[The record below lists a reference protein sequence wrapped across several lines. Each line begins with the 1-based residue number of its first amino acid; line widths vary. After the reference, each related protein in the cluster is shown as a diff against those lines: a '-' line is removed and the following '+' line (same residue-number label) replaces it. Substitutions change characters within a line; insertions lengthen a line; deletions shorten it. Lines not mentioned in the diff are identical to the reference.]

1 MFTVPLGEGKDS
13 SCTVPLGEGKDSLCT
28 APPPPP
34 PQEREK
40 TPCTKSDI
48 PMGGRLAFSCP
59 VGTSRGPPVYTQS
72 TQGRLQTTFQRMAKP
87 VQGAV
92 MQAPTKCLVDLY
104 SRPAAQRHYRSHAH
118 SKQLRILQSAVPG
131 PKTRQS
137 LEARYRLKF
146 TKQVPGHTKVQDGNH
161 GIDTGLPQK
170 RRMGYLYRSHRR
182 IPPCTDPYPLSKYL
196 RFHHKGVTYQF
207 VSLPFGLAIAP
218 LVFTSLVKEVK
229 LLALQQGI
237 ILHQYLD
244 DWSIRAPSKEECHSQ
259 TQALLSLVKDL
270 GFVVNSRSQNSVPPR
285 GSTS

>member
-1 MFTVPLGEGKDS
+1 MCPDINEQNGFGSGSIIFTS
-13 SCTVPLGEGKDSLCT
+13 
-28 APPPPP
+28 
-34 PQEREK
+34 
-40 TPCTKSDI
+40 
-48 PMGGRLAFSCP
+48 
-59 VGTSRGPPVYTQS
+59 
-72 TQGRLQTTFQRMAKP
+72 
-87 VQGAV
+87 
-92 MQAPTKCLVDLY
+92 MQADIAPSLY
-104 SRPAAQRHYRSHAH
+104 SRPAAQRRYQSHAH

-170 RRMGYLYRSHRR
+170 RRMGYLYRSHGR

-270 GFVVNSRSQNSVPPR
+270 GFVVNLKKSELRPSQRFDFLGYHFLLDLALVK
-285 GSTS
+285 STQDRWTKLQEMFHRLA